1 MAAADRLTLG
11 VRGWSVLDPDVTGW
25 QARSVA
31 LTERDRAILEFE
43 GSWWNEPGPKEAAIR
58 SRFGLS
64 ASRYRQVLAALAESR
79 EAEELDPLVVRRLRR
94 ARDQRRRARYGAAR
108 PAGGG

>member
-1 MAAADRLTLG
+1 M
-11 VRGWSVLDPDVTGW
+11 
-25 QARSVA
+25 A

-43 GSWWNEPGPKEAAIR
+43 GSWWNEPGPKEVAIR

-64 ASRYRQVLAALAESR
+64 ASRYRQVLAALAESK
-79 EAEELDPLVVRRLRR
+79 EAEELDPLVVHRLRR